1 MAPAWDS
8 VLESTTGAGALMLE
22 SATGAGATGAGA
34 TGAGAA
40 SAVAAKTK
48 AEMRVVNCIF
58 SD

>member
-1 MAPAWDS
+1 MAPVWVS
-8 VLESTTGAGALMLE
+8 VLESATGAGALMLE

-34 TGAGAA
+34 A
-40 SAVAAKTK
+40 SAMAAKTK

>member
-1 MAPAWDS
+1 MAPVWAS
-8 VLESTTGAGALMLE
+8 VLEFTTGAG
-22 SATGAGATGAGA
+22 SAGAGA

>member
-1 MAPAWDS
+1 MAPALAS
-8 VLESTTGAGALMLE
+8 VLESTTGAGAT
-22 SATGAGATGAGA
+22 SAGA

-48 AEMRVVNCIF
+48 AVMRVVNCIF

>member
-1 MAPAWDS
+1 MAPVWDS

-22 SATGAGATGAGA
+22 SATGAGAA
-34 TGAGAA
+34 GAGAA

>member
-1 MAPAWDS
+1 MAPDWAP
-8 VLESTTGAGALMLE
+8 VLESTTGTMLE
-22 SATGAGATGAGA
+22 STAGAGA
-34 TGAGAA
+34 AGAA